1 MEVKRYKQT
10 KEKLRRRRER
20 LLHKVRLLAS
30 KTQPGQVFDAALK
43 VGFPRGALA
52 VRGTRPQTSTSLAL
66 CLQADLVDSETDS
79 DADSEDAISEPAP
92 TAAPVP
98 VPPIESPII
107 VVPSDPDPVAEEPPV
122 AVDADEVARKIK
134 EQFRS
139 SMARVMVQH
148 LNSYRHSDAKAGRI
162 TCTADF
168 KHLARKVGHTFC
180 NLWSYSRVAVYA
192 VLYP

>member
-30 KTQPGQVFDAALK
+30 KGGAAGPVFDAALK
-43 VGFPRGALA
+43 VGSSRSSWWPHQPRGPRHCPL
-52 VRGTRPQTSTSLAL
+52 R
-66 CLQADLVDSETDS
+66 LQVDLVDSDS
-79 DADSEDAISEPAP
+79 DSEAESEEAAPEPAP
-92 TAAPVP
+92 EPAPAAESPPAAAAPETTP
-98 VPPIESPII
+98 LADEAPA
-107 VVPSDPDPVAEEPPV
+107 VAL
-122 AVDADEVARKIK
+122 DADEVARKIK

-148 LNSYRHSDAKAGRI
+148 LNPYRHSEAKAGRI

-168 KHLARKVGHTFC
+168 KHLARKVGHVQPVPCFF
-180 NLWSYSRVAVYA
+180 YSCRQVVI
-192 VLYP
+192 